1 MSIFSTNV
9 VAAEP
14 ATYLPPVRQLL
25 TLEQVKKRLERDLPL
40 DAPLSEEELNE
51 RYHLTAG
58 PDHLQNITEFAKLS
72 TRKQPL
78 PDDTH
83 RKYLENFRDRKARGL
98 LDPLCTT
105 DGEPP
110 TRNGY
115 YYNRAALSYAAGFY
129 IQEWLERYSKG
140 ALAGN
145 DSEILKEI
153 QRWAELVDFVM
164 VHAKPGQRID
174 QPNSKSKFISESSR
188 KSIEPDKEF
197 RKGTS
202 KRNGMHKLPQLWRRM
217 MAAHIK
223 SSHRYADHL
232 TILEMTGAR
241 PVEFSNGIRVRR
253 VRGALEFT
261 LQGGK
266 LSDTT
271 GVKERVLTVPVR
283 TQTARRLARKLIV
296 DGPAQVWQ
304 CKEKALADYVTAVRK
319 KAFPGHAYKVS
330 PYSYRHALASDVKS
344 AGAGRGD
351 IAAALGHRSTRTA
364 GAYGRKGTSGKLRPN
379 PIKAVRVTGEIRTTH
394 SIKPDFSSLR
404 SLPAK
409 RNRAPKP

>member
-1 MSIFSTNV
+1 MSIFFTNG

-25 TLEQVKKRLERDLPL
+25 MLEQVDERVEREPPL
-40 DAPLSEEELNE
+40 GAPLTEKDLDI
-51 RYHLTAG
+51 RYELTAW
-58 PDHLQNITEFAKLS
+58 PDHLQKITEFAELS
-72 TRKQPL
+72 TGKQPL

-105 DGEPP
+105 DGRSP

-115 YYNRAALSYAAGFY
+115 YYNRAALSYAASLY
-129 IQEWLERYSKG
+129 IQEWLERYNEG

-153 QRWAELVDFVM
+153 QRWAALVDYVM

-174 QPNSKSKFISESSR
+174 QPNSKSKFMSASSPR
-188 KSIEPDKEF
+188 STEPGREF
-197 RKGTS
+197 RKSTS

-241 PVEFSNGIRVRR
+241 PVEFFNGVVVRR

-261 LQGGK
+261 LRGGK
-266 LSDTT
+266 VSDTT
-271 GVKERVLTVPVR
+271 GLKERILTVPVR
-283 TQTARRLARKLIV
+283 TQTARRLARKLILN
-296 DGPAQVWQ
+296 GPAEVWT
-304 CKEKALADYVTAVRK
+304 CKEKALADYVTAVRE
-319 KAFPGHAYKVS
+319 KAFPVHPYKIS

-344 AGAGRGD
+344 AGVDRRD
-351 IAAALGHRSTRTA
+351 IAAVLGHRSTRTA
-364 GAYGRKGTSGKLRPN
+364 GSYGRKGIRGKVRPN
-379 PIKAVRVTGEIRTTH
+379 PIKAVRVTGKIRITH

-404 SLPAK
+404 SSKVKRSRTAK
-409 RNRAPKP
+409 P

>member
-1 MSIFSTNV
+1 MSIFPNNR
-9 VAAEP
+9 VATEP
-14 ATYLPPVRQLL
+14 AAYLPPLRQLL
-25 TLEQVKKRLERDLPL
+25 TLEQVKKRLGRDLPL
-40 DAPLSEEELNE
+40 DVPLSKEELNE
-51 RYHLTAG
+51 RYQLTAW

-98 LDPLCTT
+98 LDPSRTT
-105 DGEPP
+105 EGGPP

-115 YYNRAALSYAAGFY
+115 YYNRAALSYAANFY
-129 IQEWLERYSKG
+129 IQEWLGRYKEG

-164 VHAKPGQRID
+164 VHAEPGQRID
-174 QPNSKSKFISESSR
+174 QPNSKSKFISESSFR
-188 KSIEPDKEF
+188 STKSGKEF

-241 PVEFSNGIRVRR
+241 PVEFSNGILVRR

-271 GVKERVLTVPVR
+271 GLKERVLTVPVR
-283 TQTARRLARKLIV
+283 TQTARRLARKLIKN
-296 DGPAQVWQ
+296 GPAQVWQ
-304 CKEKALADYVTAVRK
+304 CKEKALADYVTAVRE
-319 KAFPGHAYKVS
+319 KAFPCHPYRIS
-330 PYSYRHALASDVKS
+330 PYSYRHALASDLKS
-344 AGAGRGD
+344 AGAARID
-351 IAAALGHRSTRTA
+351 LAAALGHRSTKTA
-364 GAYGRKGTSGKLRPN
+364 GAYGRKGISGKVRPT
-379 PIKAVRVTGEIRTTH
+379 PIKTVRVSGKIRITH
-394 SIKPDFSSLR
+394 SIKPNFSSLR

>member
-1 MSIFSTNV
+1 MSIFLTNG

-14 ATYLPPVRQLL
+14 ATHLPHIRLL
-25 TLEQVKKRLERDLPL
+25 LRLEQVKERQERDLPPG
-40 DAPLSEEELNE
+40 APLTEEDLNE
-51 RYHLTAG
+51 RYPLAAR
-58 PDHLQNITEFAKLS
+58 PDHLHKITKFAELT
-72 TRKQPL
+72 TRDQPL

-105 DGEPP
+105 DGRPS

-115 YYNRAALSYAAGFY
+115 CYNRAALSYAASFF
-129 IQEWLERYSKG
+129 IQEWLERYNDG
-140 ALAGN
+140 AVAG
-145 DSEILKEI
+145 DYSEILKEI

-174 QPNSKSKFISESSR
+174 QPNSKSKFISESPL
-188 KSIEPDKEF
+188 KSTKSDKVF

-217 MAAHIK
+217 MAAHIE

-232 TILEMTGAR
+232 AILEMTGAR

-271 GVKERVLTVPVR
+271 GLKERVLTVAVR
-283 TQTARRLARKLIV
+283 TQTARRLAKKLIV
-296 DGPAQVWQ
+296 NGPAQVWQ
-304 CKEKALADYVTAVRK
+304 CKEKALADYVTAVRE
-319 KAFPGHAYKVS
+319 KAFPRHPYKVS

-351 IAAALGHRSTRTA
+351 IAAVLGHRSTRTA
-364 GAYGRKGTSGKLRPN
+364 GAYGRKGTSGKVRPN
-379 PIKAVRVTGEIRTTH
+379 PIKAVRVTGAIRTTH
-394 SIKPDFSSLR
+394 SIKPNFTSLR
-404 SLPAK
+404 SSTAK
-409 RNRAPKP
+409 RSRTATP